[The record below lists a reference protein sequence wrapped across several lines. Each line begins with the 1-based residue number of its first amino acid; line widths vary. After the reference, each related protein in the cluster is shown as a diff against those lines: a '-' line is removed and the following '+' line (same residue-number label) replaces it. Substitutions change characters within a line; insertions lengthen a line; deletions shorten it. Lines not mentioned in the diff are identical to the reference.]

1 MSALFVTWICPRSMK
16 VGTGMTTA
24 NSVGSP
30 WKSFAIV
37 MTVFV
42 VMAHEHD
49 LGRHVE
55 KLGVGLGDV
64 EAAKGAHRRARPA
77 HCENE

>member
-37 MTVFV
+37 MTVLSPLRTSTTCD
-42 VMAHEHD
+42 A
-49 LGRHVE
+49 LL
-55 KLGVGLGDV
+55 KSLASAL
-64 EAAKGAHRRARPA
+64 AT
-77 HCENE
+77 